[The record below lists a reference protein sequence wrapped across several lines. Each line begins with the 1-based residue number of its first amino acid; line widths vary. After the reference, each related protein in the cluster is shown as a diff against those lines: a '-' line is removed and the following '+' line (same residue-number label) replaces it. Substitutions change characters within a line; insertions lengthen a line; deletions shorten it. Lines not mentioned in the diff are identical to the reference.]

1 LPKRSKRKPS
11 TEPIVTEASTNAAVG
26 RVPPPQH
33 LSIPRPLNRA
43 ELPADTIAL
52 ARYLIGK
59 TVAHALPGR
68 RLSGRI
74 VETEAYPPGDAS
86 GHAFRGERRS
96 NRSLFLDR
104 GHAYLYLNYGTSVL
118 LNVTSE
124 GRGIGGGV
132 LIRAVEPLEG
142 IAEMECRR
150 GTRRL
155 FDLTRGPGRLTT
167 AMGIGLEHDGADLC
181 ASHSLWLGTAIRP
194 VGEIGQSI
202 RIGISREKEQL
213 RRFFERGNPHVSGPK
228 WLNC

>member
-1 LPKRSKRKPS
+1 
-11 TEPIVTEASTNAAVG
+11 VTDASADAAINGLTV
-26 RVPPPQH
+26 QH
-33 LSIPRPLNRA
+33 LPVPRPLRRSD
-43 ELPADTIAL
+43 LPEDTLAL

-59 TVAHALPGR
+59 TVVHDLQGR

-104 GHAYLYLNYGTSVL
+104 GHAYLYLNYGTAVL

-124 GRGIGGGV
+124 RRGTGGGV
-132 LIRAVEPLEG
+132 LIRGLEPLEG
-142 IAEMECRR
+142 IAEMESRR
-150 GTRRL
+150 GTVRL

-167 AMGIGLEHDGADLC
+167 ALGIRLEQDGVDLC
-181 ASHSLWLGTAIRP
+181 TGMALWLGTAIKPLGMIRSS
-194 VGEIGQSI
+194 V

-213 RRFFERGNPHVSGPK
+213 RRFFEQGNPHVSGPK
-228 WLNC
+228 WLNS

>member
-1 LPKRSKRKPS
+1 M
-11 TEPIVTEASTNAAVG
+11 
-26 RVPPPQH
+26 QH
-33 LSIPRPLNRA
+33 LAVLRPLRRA
-43 ELPADTIAL
+43 ELPADTLAL

-59 TVAHALPGR
+59 TVVHDVPGR

-86 GHAFRGERRS
+86 GHAFRGERKS
-96 NRSLFLDR
+96 NHALFLER

-124 GRGIGGGV
+124 GPGIGGGV
-132 LIRAVEPLEG
+132 LIRALEPLEG
-142 IAEMECRR
+142 IAEMESRR
-150 GTRRL
+150 GKTRF
-155 FDLTRGPGRLTT
+155 FDLTRGPGRLTM
-167 AMGIGLEHDGADLC
+167 ALGVRLEQDGIDLC
-181 ASHSLWLGTAIRP
+181 TGTSLWLGTAVKPAGTI
-194 VGEIGQSI
+194 EKSI

>member
-1 LPKRSKRKPS
+1 MTK
-11 TEPIVTEASTNAAVG
+11 ASANAAKEG
-26 RVPPPQH
+26 VPAQH
-33 LSIPRPLNRA
+33 LAVLRPLRRS
-43 ELPADTIAL
+43 ELPADTLVL
-52 ARYLIGK
+52 AHYLIGK
-59 TVAHALPGR
+59 TVAHELPGR
-68 RLSGRI
+68 RISGRV

-124 GRGIGGGV
+124 GPGIGGGV
-132 LIRAVEPLEG
+132 LIRALEPLEN

-150 GTRRL
+150 GTTRL
-155 FDLTRGPGRLTT
+155 FDLARGPGRLTT
-167 AMGIGLEHDGADLC
+167 ALGVDLVQDGVDLC
-181 ASHSLWLGTAIRP
+181 TGTSLWLGTAVKP
-194 VGEIGQSI
+194 AGTIGKSI

-213 RRFFERGNPHVSGPK
+213 RRFFERGNPHVSGPR